1 MKITDIKCVIFEWA
15 SPDGIGGMMRN
26 LVGQRGAPYMMH
38 RVLADE
44 GIEGKRG
51 L

>member
-15 SPDGIGGMMRN
+15 SPDGIGGMM
-26 LVGQRGAPYMMH
+26 H
-38 RVLADE
+38 RVLTDE